1 MTFVPERTGAISINK
16 EQTMYREETAL
27 MNDLEERIAKLRGSL

>member
-1 MTFVPERTGAISINK
+1 MIHIPKQQTK

-27 MNDLEERIAKLRGSL
+27 MNDLAERIAKLRGSL